1 MKYLLFIVGLSIPL
15 YVIRFSIGGIPTNVM
30 EVVIIIAGLIMLLQ
44 QGIYRSLLNPKTYQY
59 KGVRIFAI
67 LLALATIAVIVSGDL
82 RASLGI
88 LKGYFMIPALLLV
101 ILAQFKQEQYQFL
114 IRGII
119 GSGLMVAMITI
130 VQVLF
135 SGFDN
140 GFRPNALYALG
151 LDPAVSQGGFSNYIA
166 MYLIPIFIVSLSR
179 QYVSVHFRYFVGSIL
194 LGGIL
199 LTQSYAGIFAL
210 LGVFLVWILTQY
222 RSRNM
227 FMKIVKSYL
236 SILVIIGLIL
246 FGLWQINTPKFQS
259 LLDMDNRNSIT
270 TRVQIWD
277 TSLTMIQRNPLVG
290 IGLADFQRVY
300 TETIPTKY
308 FPPYEWLVPQ
318 PHNLY
323 FAFWLQLGLGGIIWL
338 LYILVYC
345 VRRYREAIRENDWEL
360 YWLNLSL
367 LSIFIYGILDTPFWK
382 NDLALLFLVILYGII
397 AHKKDSNA

>member
-1 MKYLLFIVGLSIPL
+1 MKYLLFIVGLVIPL
-15 YVIRFSIGGIPTNVM
+15 YVIRFSISGIPTNVM
-30 EVVIIIAGLIMLLQ
+30 EIVIIMVGLLMLLQ
-44 QGIYRSLLNPKTYQY
+44 RGIYRSVLSLKTYQH
-59 KGVRIFAI
+59 KGVWIFGI
-67 LLALATIAVIVSGDL
+67 LLGLAAIAVMVSGDL
-82 RASLGI
+82 RASLGV
-88 LKGYFMIPALLLV
+88 LKGYFMIPSLLLV
-101 ILAQFKQEQYQFL
+101 ILSQFKQEQYQFL

-119 GSGLMVAMITI
+119 GGGLMVAMITI

-166 MYLIPIFIVSLSR
+166 MYLVPLFIVSLSR
-179 QYVSVHFRYFVGSIL
+179 HYVSVHFRYFVGSIL

-210 LGVFLVWILTQY
+210 LGVFLVWIFTQY
-222 RSRNM
+222 RSRTM
-227 FMKIVKSYL
+227 LMRIARSYL
-236 SILVIIGLIL
+236 AIIGIIILIL

-270 TRVQIWD
+270 TRLQIWD
-277 TSLTMIQRNPLVG
+277 TSLTMIQNNPITG

-323 FAFWLQLGLGGIIWL
+323 FAFWLQLGLGGFIWL
-338 LYILVYC
+338 LYVLVYC
-345 VRRYREAIRENDWEL
+345 VRRYREAIQENDWEL

-382 NDLALLFLVILYGII
+382 NDLALLFIVLLYGII
-397 AHKKDSNA
+397 AHKKELN

>member
-15 YVIRFSIGGIPTNVM
+15 YVIRFTIAGIPTNIL
-30 EVVIIIAGLIMLLQ
+30 EVVIVMVGLAMLLQ
-44 QGIYRSLLNPKTYQY
+44 KGIYRSLLNPKTYRH
-59 KGVRIFAI
+59 KGVRLFGI
-67 LLALATIAVIVSGDL
+67 LLGLTMIAVIVSGDL
-82 RASLGI
+82 RASLGV

-114 IRGII
+114 MRGAI

-140 GFRPNALYALG
+140 GFRPNALYSLG

-166 MYLIPIFIVSLSR
+166 MYLVPLFIISLSR

-210 LGVFLVWILTQY
+210 LGVFLVCIFTQY
-222 RSRNM
+222 RSRTM
-227 FMKIVKSYL
+227 LIKIVKSYL
-236 SILVIIGLIL
+236 SIFMIIGLVI
-246 FGLWQINTPKFQS
+246 FGLWQMNTPKFQS

-270 TRVQIWD
+270 TRAQIWD
-277 TSLTMIQRNPLVG
+277 TSITMIRNNPIMG

-338 LYILVYC
+338 FYVLVYC
-345 VRRYREAIRENDWEL
+345 VRRYREAIKENDWEL

-367 LSIFIYGILDTPFWK
+367 ISIFIYGILDTPFWK
-382 NDLALLFLVILYGII
+382 NDLALLFLVILYGIT
-397 AHKKDSNA
+397 AHKKELNT